1 MAEAVLT
8 DRPPLVNAEA
18 WRRPR
23 YAFRESFGLF
33 LGRGLGNTAAMKF
46 PLFSVR
52 LLAGLAVLAAAPA
65 PAAEVFELG
74 VANFDERPKGREADA
89 IVGDFVIRNDKIE
102 AVISGNLPLRR
113 ANMSTFY
120 GDDGITPGCLYDLT
134 LLGADNDQITI
145 FAPSG
150 QRGPINHV
158 RIVSDGTD
166 GEAVIETFTSAEK
179 SGGLLK
185 RHEYRLKDGWQGLLI
200 VTTFTNRGTAAV
212 KVPLADNWT
221 QMKVKGTFNG
231 IHWADA
237 IDPADKTGYAH
248 AWVAEKGAALPE
260 KAEAELAPGASVT
273 VARFLAVATSP
284 AGAVGVVE
292 AFRSPG
298 DAIGRLSITLTDAQ
312 DQSPV
317 IDGRVLVGEDPA
329 KAMPA
334 YPDAKGG
341 IELALPAGE
350 VALLAEDIGRAP
362 LRETVK
368 VEAGSAVTKAFA
380 FGPES
385 AVAFEITDEAGRSIP
400 CKAQFNA
407 LGDTAKVNLGP
418 VDRARGSVDQYFSES
433 GKFRVSLPPG
443 KYEVVVTHGP
453 EYEHRRHEVDLAPG
467 ATHTIT
473 NQLARIVKTP
483 GWVSTDFH
491 NHSTPSGDNTCGTD
505 DRLINLAAEQVEFAP
520 TTEHNRLYDWAPNIG
535 RLGLAAFLKTVPGM
549 ELTGSGAHFNS
560 FPFVPDPKLQDWGAP
575 VWKKDP
581 RLNAITLRDWQG
593 AEADRW
599 IHVNHP
605 DMIENFIDRDKNG
618 QADGGFAYFG
628 ALIDGLEVQ
637 NYSASEILATAPYR
651 ITAARAGGP
660 GRVVSPIR
668 EFIWLQLLNQGL
680 TPRAIAVCDAHQ
692 VHGNGVGGWRTY
704 VKSSTDDPE
713 KIDWREISRNAKA
726 GRMILSTGPFLEV
739 ETGAGVIAGGL
750 DRVSGEVD
758 LKVRVQC
765 GTWID
770 IDRVQVLVNGRQMPE
785 YNFTREKNPDMFQSN
800 VVRFDQTLKLNLQ
813 QDAHLIVV
821 AIGEK
826 HTLVTGFGSSPQ
838 SKLQPVAYNNPIFI
852 DVDGGGFRP
861 NGDTLGFDLPVGGLS
876 VDDVRKRL
884 GE

>member
-1 MAEAVLT
+1 MEA
-8 DRPPLVNAEA
+8 
-18 WRRPR
+18 
-23 YAFRESFGLF
+23 FGLF
-33 LGRGLGNTAAMKF
+33 RGGRFGDIGAMKLQIT
-46 PLFSVR
+46 PCSLV
-52 LLAGLAVLAAAPA
+52 ALAALAA
-65 PAAEVFELG
+65 TSVPAAEVFELG
-74 VANFDERPKGREADA
+74 ADNFDERPKGREADA
-89 IVGDFVIRNDKIE
+89 VVGDFVIRNDKVE
-102 AVISGNLPLRR
+102 AVVSGNLPLRR

-150 QRGPINHV
+150 QRGPVNHV
-158 RIVSDGTD
+158 RIVSDGKD

-179 SGGLLK
+179 SGGLVK
-185 RHEYRLKDGWQGLLI
+185 RHEYRLKDGWPGLLI
-200 VTTFTNRGTAAV
+200 VTTFTNGGKAAV

-221 QMKVKGTFNG
+221 QMKSKGVFNG

-248 AWVAEKGAALPE
+248 AWVAEGGAAVPE
-260 KAEAELAPGASVT
+260 KPEVELAPGAAVT

-284 AGAVGVVE
+284 AAAAGLVE

-298 DAIGRLSITLTDAQ
+298 DAISRLSLTLTDAQ
-312 DQSPV
+312 NQSPV
-317 IDGRVLVGEDPA
+317 ADGRVLVGEDPA

-334 YPDAKGG
+334 YPDAKGV
-341 IELALPAGE
+341 IELALPAGDY
-350 VALLAEDIGRAP
+350 ALVAEDIGRTP
-362 LRETVK
+362 LPEKVK
-368 VEAGSAVTKAFA
+368 VEAGAAAAKSFA
-380 FGPES
+380 FGPEA

-407 LGDTAKVNLGP
+407 LGETPKVNLGP
-418 VDRARGSVDQYFSES
+418 VDRARGSVDQYLSES
-433 GKFRVSLPPG
+433 GKFRVALPPG
-443 KYEVVVTHGP
+443 KYEVVVTRGP
-453 EYEHRRHEVDLAPG
+453 EYEHRRHEVELAPG
-467 ATHTIT
+467 ATHLIA

-520 TTEHNRLYDWAPNIG
+520 TTEHNRLHDWAPNLE

-560 FPFVPDPKLQDWGAP
+560 FPLVPDPKLQDGGAP

-581 RLNAITLRDWQG
+581 RLNAIALRDWQG

-628 ALIDGLEVQ
+628 GLIDGLEVQ
-637 NYSASEILATAPYR
+637 NYSASEILATAPYK
-651 ITAARAGGP
+651 ITAARGGGP

-704 VKSSTDDPE
+704 VKSSTDDPA
-713 KIDWREISRNAKA
+713 KIDWREVSRNAKA
-726 GRMILSTGPFLEV
+726 GRMVLSTGPFLEV

-750 DRVSGEVD
+750 DRVGGEVS

-765 GTWID
+765 GTWLD
-770 IDRVQVLVNGRQMPE
+770 IDRVQVLVNGRQLPE

-800 VVRFDQTLKLNLQ
+800 VVKFDQTLKLKLQ

-826 HTLVTGFGSSPQ
+826 HTLATGFGSSPQ
-838 SKLQPVAYNNPIFI
+838 AKLQPVAYNNPIFV
-852 DVDGGGFRP
+852 DVDGGGFQP

-876 VDDVRKRL
+876 VDDVKKRL